1 MLILKASNNPESAD
15 LRYRQARWMCL
26 IWLAFMTT
34 IVDVASQQPQTSLA
48 SLWQKAEQQ
57 SLMTDSARFY
67 LEQVVE
73 KAKQAGKK
81 ELEAEGHYLLGKH
94 YFLMMQDEK
103 ARIHFAQAFNHFS
116 QLENWEKAGFSNVQ
130 LGLSFIQSNQ
140 LDSALI
146 SFQTAIGIY
155 RTHELLQHLWTP
167 YMGISSV
174 YQKEGK
180 VSAAF
185 QYGLL
190 STEALAHT
198 SERTGKVIA
207 LKHMLN
213 LAREND
219 SLQIYASVSDQL
231 LKLYSPLELDK
242 QVIQHIDHFV
252 DIREPRQRIEAIRA
266 AIEQLE
272 KWPVTLELVSSY
284 YQLGQGYA
292 EMKNIPL
299 AIQAWEKAYALE
311 KDQLQ
316 VVHFAPAL
324 LRALGDLY
332 ENQGQHA
339 KAISYLKE
347 YNTIREVLQEEYAK
361 AKTEELQLQ
370 FETTAKDQQI
380 AAQQMTVDRRT
391 FQRNVIL
398 GIIGFLLITGG
409 YVFYTQRRHLRD
421 QQTIALQQSTL
432 HQKEIGDLKKQHE
445 VSNLQ
450 TLITAQEEE
459 RKRIAQDLH
468 DSLGSLLAS
477 LKIQTRKLEKTSS
490 GEEVENA
497 WRDYYKLLDTVSSET
512 RRIAHNI
519 MPPALSRM
527 GLSAALED
535 LANTI
540 HHDNR
545 LEVAFQ
551 HIDYDHAL
559 EHEKE
564 ITLYHIAQ
572 ELCANV
578 VRHAEADHLLM
589 QLSRHNGTVTLVVED
604 NGKGMNIDN
613 TKAIGMGMESIRSRV
628 GLLEGE
634 MEIVSAPGQG
644 TSFTIQ
650 IPVS

>member
-1 MLILKASNNPESAD
+1 MYTEEIEKIRWIRCQSSMTRWAVLYFLVIGFIFFIQAD
-15 LRYRQARWMCL
+15 L
-26 IWLAFMTT
+26 T
-34 IVDVASQQPQTSLA
+34 SQQPLE
-48 SLWQKAEQQ
+48 SLWNKAKQQ
-57 SLMTDSARFY
+57 GLMTDSARIY
-67 LEQVVE
+67 LEEVIQL
-73 KAKQAGKK
+73 ASHSK
-81 ELEAEGHYLLGKH
+81 EVSFEAEGQYLLGKH
-94 YFLMMQDEK
+94 YFLVMQDKK
-103 ARIHFAQAFNHFS
+103 ARVHFYQARKLFTDL
-116 QLENWEKAGFSNVQ
+116 QNWEKTGFSNVQ
-130 LGLSFIQSNQ
+130 VGLSFIQSNQ

-146 SFQTAIGIY
+146 SFQSAISIY
-155 RTHELLQHLWTP
+155 RTHHLLQHLWTP

-185 QYGLL
+185 QYGMLAID
-190 STEALAHT
+190 ALAHT
-198 SERTGKVIA
+198 NERTGKVIA

-252 DIREPRQRIEAIRA
+252 DIEEPRQRVESILGAIH
-266 AIEQLE
+266 QLE

-292 EMKNIPL
+292 EMKNFPL
-299 AIQAWEKAYALE
+299 AIQSWEKAYELE
-311 KDQLQ
+311 RDQLQ

-324 LRALGDLY
+324 LRALSGLY
-332 ENQGQHA
+332 EDQGQFA
-339 KAISYLKE
+339 KAISYLKQ
-347 YNTIREVLQEEYAK
+347 YNSIKEILQEEYAR
-361 AKTEELQLQ
+361 ARTEELQLQ
-370 FETTAKDQQI
+370 FETAAKDQKI
-380 AAQQMTVDRRT
+380 SAQQMTVDRRT
-391 FQRNVIL
+391 IQRNIIL
-398 GIIGFLLITGG
+398 AIIGCILVIGG
-409 YVFYTQRRHLRD
+409 YVFYIQRRHLLD
-421 QQTIALQQSTL
+421 QQTITLQRETL
-432 HQKEIGDLKKQHE
+432 HQREIGDLKKKHE

-450 TLITAQEEE
+450 TLITTQEEE
-459 RKRIAQDLH
+459 RRRIAQDLH

-477 LKIQTRKLEKTSS
+477 LKIQTRKMEGVSS
-490 GEEVENA
+490 ENESKMA
-497 WRDYYKLLDTVSSET
+497 WKEYYMLLDTVTAEA

-527 GLSAALED
+527 GLTAALED

-540 HHDNR
+540 HYENR

-559 EHEKE
+559 EHERE
-564 ITLYHIAQ
+564 ITLYRIAQ
-572 ELCANV
+572 ELCANAV
-578 VRHAEADHLLM
+578 KHAEADHLLM

-604 NGKGMNIDN
+604 NGKGMNMAS
-613 TKAIGMGMESIRSRV
+613 TTAIGMGMESIRSRV
-628 GLLEGE
+628 DLLEGE

-650 IPVS
+650 VPVS